1 LDYLAESFMAGDPLQ
16 GGGFVI
22 VNGLEFDEHGNI
34 HEQTTP
40 YPGSNLFSLAAGGAI
55 YIRDP
60 HFLLQDEQLNGGE
73 FGPLTAQDWQL
84 MIPYLQEN
92 EAIFGISVE
101 HNLLMVNGEKKKPE
115 QVYRKVRPGNIFALA
130 GTGNQE

>member
-1 LDYLAESFMAGDPLQ
+1 M
-16 GGGFVI
+16 

-34 HEQTTP
+34 QEQTTP

-73 FGPLTAQDWQL
+73 FVSLTEQDWQL
-84 MIPYLQEN
+84 VLPYLQEN

-101 HNLLMVNGEKKKPE
+101 HDLLTVKGEKRKPE
-115 QVYRKVRPGNIFALA
+115 HIYRKVRPGKIFALA